1 MKKALLIMLFFTVK
15 VIGQQTCST
24 SQLVTAGTYSVNS
37 IDGTDIPLPVCAS
50 GGGGATNGK
59 WYKYIPTNDYTVTVT
74 TDFPS
79 NGNVDN
85 RVHIYNGDCGSLN
98 CIAGDD
104 DSGAGYLCLVSFQV
118 VQGSAYYI
126 AFDNKWSSN
135 GFTFEL
141 IETPAAVFDTTYVNF
156 MPEFISTISG
166 SYKIAVSDMNGDF
179 LDDIITVSD
188 NNVQIHYQSNSGVF
202 SAVNYTTSTVPNM
215 PSWSMAIA
223 DINKDGYNDLLYG
236 GGSGVSFLKSN
247 GNGTGYLH
255 TTTLDYVFSQRSN
268 FIDINNDGNLDAFV
282 CHDVAPNVFYLNDG
296 NGNLTFQQG
305 GIGDHPNGG
314 NYGSI
319 WVDYN
324 NDGLSDLFIAKCRG
338 GQNTAK
344 INELHRNNGNGT
356 FTNVSQEANLSDSVQ
371 TWSSAWNDFDND
383 GDMDLVVGAS
393 SFTDGGHKVMKN
405 NGDGTFTNVTVGS
418 GWDVFTGL
426 SIEYVSYDFNNDGFA
441 DVFTNDYIMYNN
453 GDFTFTPIQV
463 PMDVAAVGDLN
474 NDGFLDVQVGNNI
487 YYSSGNSNNWI
498 KINLEGVQSNI
509 NGIGARVEVY
519 GSWGK
524 QIRDVQSG
532 IGFRHMGTLNV
543 HFGIGPAST
552 IDSIIVRWPSGQIDL
567 ICFPL
572 INTNIFI
579 KEGNGTLPIS
589 NFIVSSNTINAG
601 ESVSISDLTIN
612 CPNYWVYT
620 ITPSAGWEFIN
631 GSAISS
637 QNPQIQFN
645 NSGIY
650 TVTQTAAN
658 SNGPSLSSHAE
669 IINVLPT
676 AGTDESNIIG
686 LTIHPNPT
694 SEKLNIDLTS
704 EFKMKEIKILSSLGT
719 IIQVLEPAKTID
731 VSTLNTG
738 IYYIEICSID
748 HEMARLKFI
757 KD

>member
-1 MKKALLIMLFFTVK
+1 MQKALLLILFFTVK
-15 VIGQQTCST
+15 ALGQQTCST
-24 SQLVTAGTYSVNS
+24 SQLVTAGTYTVNS
-37 IDGTDIPLPVCAS
+37 IDGTEIPLPVCAS

-85 RVHIYNGDCGSLN
+85 RVHIYNGGCGSLN

-118 VQGSAYYI
+118 LQGSEYFI

-135 GFTFEL
+135 GFNFEL
-141 IETPAAVFDTTYVNF
+141 IETPPAVFDTTYVNF
-156 MPEFISTISG
+156 IPEFISTISG
-166 SYKIAVSDMNGDF
+166 SYKIAVSDMNGDY
-179 LDDIITVSD
+179 LDDIITVS
-188 NNVQIHYQSNSGVF
+188 NNNIQIHYQSNSGVF
-202 SAVNYTTSTVPNM
+202 SAVNYTTSTIPNM

-223 DINKDGYNDLLYG
+223 DFNKDGYNDLLYG

-247 GNGTGYLH
+247 GNGTGYSH

-282 CHDVAPNVFYLNDG
+282 CHDVAPNVFYINDG
-296 NGNLTFQQG
+296 NGNLNFHQG

-356 FTNVSQEANLSDSVQ
+356 FTNVSLEANLSDSIQ

-405 NGDGTFTNVTVGS
+405 NGDGTFTNVTAGS

-498 KINLEGVQSNI
+498 KLNLEGVQSNI
-509 NGIGARVEVY
+509 NGIGSRVELY

-524 QIRDVQSG
+524 QIRDVQAG
-532 IGFRHMGTLNV
+532 IGFRHMGSLNV
-543 HFGIGPAST
+543 HFGIGTASS

-567 ICFPL
+567 ICFPT
-572 INTNIFI
+572 INTNVFI
-579 KEGNGTLPIS
+579 KEGLGTLPIS
-589 NFIVSSNTINAG
+589 DFIVSSNTINAG
-601 ESVSISDLTIN
+601 ESVSITDLTVN
-612 CPNYWVYT
+612 CPISWAYT
-620 ITPSAGWEFIN
+620 ITPSTNWEFIN
-631 GSAISS
+631 GTAVSS
-637 QNPQIQFN
+637 QNPEIQFN
-645 NSGIY
+645 NSGTFTI
-650 TVTQTAAN
+650 TLTAAN
-658 SNGPSLSSHAE
+658 SNGSSLSSHTE
-669 IINVLPT
+669 FINVLPT
-676 AGTDESNIIG
+676 AGMNVSGMNGIS
-686 LTIHPNPT
+686 IHPNPT
-694 SEKLNIDLTS
+694 SEKLNIDLNS
-704 EFKMKEIKILSSLGT
+704 DFKMKEIKIFSSLGA
-719 IIQVLEPAKTID
+719 IIQVLEPAKSID
-731 VSTLNTG
+731 VSYLNTG
-738 IYYIEICSID
+738 IYYLEICSINN
-748 HEMARLKFI
+748 EIARHKFI

>member
-1 MKKALLIMLFFTVK
+1 MKNAILIILFFAAKAV
-15 VIGQQTCST
+15 GQQTCST
-24 SQLVTAGTYSVNS
+24 SQLVTTGTYTVNS
-37 IDGTDIPLPVCAS
+37 IDGTDVPLPVCAL

-85 RVHIYNGDCGSLN
+85 RVHIYNGGCGSLN

-118 VQGSAYYI
+118 LQGSEYFI
-126 AFDNKWSSN
+126 AFDNRWSSE

-141 IETPAAVFDTTYVNF
+141 IETPAAVIDTTYVNF
-156 MPEFISTISG
+156 IPEFIPTISG
-166 SYKIAVSDMNGDF
+166 SYKIAVSDMNGDY
-179 LDDIITVSD
+179 LDDIIAVSND
-188 NNVQIHYQSNSGVF
+188 NIQIHYQSNSGVF
-202 SAVNYTTSTVPNM
+202 SAVNYTTTTVPNM

-223 DINKDGYNDLLYG
+223 DFNKDGYNDLLYG

-247 GNGTGYLH
+247 GNGTGYVH

-282 CHDVAPNVFYLNDG
+282 CHDVAPNVFYINDG
-296 NGNLTFQQG
+296 DGNLNFQQG

-356 FTNVSQEANLSDSVQ
+356 FTNVSLEANLSDSIQ

-405 NGDGTFTNVTVGS
+405 NGDGTFTNVTAGS

-453 GDFTFTPIQV
+453 GDFTFTPIPV
-463 PMDVAAVGDLN
+463 PMDVSAIGDLN

-498 KINLEGVQSNI
+498 KLNLEGVQSNI
-509 NGIGARVEVY
+509 NGIGSRVELY

-524 QIRDVQSG
+524 QIRDVQAG

-543 HFGIGPAST
+543 HFGIGTANS
-552 IDSIIVRWPSGQIDL
+552 IDSMIVRWPSGQIDL
-567 ICFPL
+567 ICSPT

-579 KEGNGTLPIS
+579 KEGNGILPVS
-589 NFIVSSNTINAG
+589 NFTVSSNTINAG

-612 CPNYWVYT
+612 CPNNWAYT
-620 ITPSAGWEFIN
+620 ITPSTDWEFIN
-631 GSAISS
+631 GTAVSS

-645 NSGIY
+645 NSGTFTI
-650 TVTQTAAN
+650 TLNAAN
-658 SNGPSLSSHAE
+658 SNGSSLSSHTE

-676 AGTDESNIIG
+676 AGMDVSIMNKIS
-686 LTIHPNPT
+686 IHPNPT
-694 SEKLNIDLTS
+694 SEQLNIDLMS
-704 EFKMKEIKILSSLGT
+704 DFKMKEIKILSSLGA
-719 IIQVLEPAKTID
+719 IIQVLEPTKSID
-731 VSTLNTG
+731 VSYLNRG
-738 IYYIEICSID
+738 IYYLEICSINN
-748 HEMARLKFI
+748 EIARHKFI